1 MEHRSAQA
9 KQELILQEFLEKHHF
24 DPPAAILPQ
33 LRIVTQKERDTLLKK
48 GDPVHAVYIILEGQY
63 TVSEAWSNGAIFIFT
78 ELGPGDFICE
88 MECYQGAQAVQ
99 YNLICKSDSLL
110 LAVPVEGF
118 LAWQAVNPGLCQMLI
133 QSLIRKL
140 GSSARTASQMPIAS
154 GIVKFARFLIG
165 YCRENG
171 IDSRQEVSVRMTR
184 EDLSY
189 NLGLSVRT
197 INRLVQSLRERNALT
212 VRSGKIHITADQLP
226 LLRSILPDSD
236 PSR

>member
-1 MEHRSAQA
+1 
-9 KQELILQEFLEKHHF
+9 
-24 DPPAAILPQ
+24 
-33 LRIVTQKERDTLLKK
+33 
-48 GDPVHAVYIILEGQY
+48 
-63 TVSEAWSNGAIFIFT
+63 
-78 ELGPGDFICE
+78 

-118 LAWQAVNPGLCQMLI
+118 LAWQAVDPGLCQMLI

-197 INRLVQSLRERNALT
+197 INRLVQSLRAQNALT

-226 LLRSILPDSD
+226 CCGASCLIPIRPDRRQITHFDIILDLFLAKRTSVLLI
-236 PSR
+236 

>member
-48 GDPVHAVYIILEGQY
+48 GDPILAVYIILEGQY

-99 YNLICKSDSLL
+99 YNLIC
-110 LAVPVEGF
+110 
-118 LAWQAVNPGLCQMLI
+118 
-133 QSLIRKL
+133 
-140 GSSARTASQMPIAS
+140 
-154 GIVKFARFLIG
+154 
-165 YCRENG
+165 
-171 IDSRQEVSVRMTR
+171 
-184 EDLSY
+184 
-189 NLGLSVRT
+189 
-197 INRLVQSLRERNALT
+197 
-212 VRSGKIHITADQLP
+212 
-226 LLRSILPDSD
+226 
-236 PSR
+236 

>member
-1 MEHRSAQA
+1 MEQAIAAARS
-9 KQELILQEFLEKHHF
+9 I
-24 DPPAAILPQ
+24 AISRFMVLH
-33 LRIVTQKERDTLLKK
+33 L
-48 GDPVHAVYIILEGQY
+48 
-63 TVSEAWSNGAIFIFT
+63 
-78 ELGPGDFICE
+78 
-88 MECYQGAQAVQ
+88 
-99 YNLICKSDSLL
+99 LICKSDSLL

-118 LAWQAVNPGLCQMLI
+118 LARQAVDPELCQMLI

-140 GSSARTASQMPIAS
+140 GSSARTASQMPIAP

-171 IDSRQEVSVRMTR
+171 IDSRQEVTVRMTR

>member
-1 MEHRSAQA
+1 
-9 KQELILQEFLEKHHF
+9 
-24 DPPAAILPQ
+24 
-33 LRIVTQKERDTLLKK
+33 
-48 GDPVHAVYIILEGQY
+48 
-63 TVSEAWSNGAIFIFT
+63 
-78 ELGPGDFICE
+78 
-88 MECYQGAQAVQ
+88 
-99 YNLICKSDSLL
+99 
-110 LAVPVEGF
+110 
-118 LAWQAVNPGLCQMLI
+118 
-133 QSLIRKL
+133 
-140 GSSARTASQMPIAS
+140 MPIAP